1 MRRIFIILFTLSVL
15 GLQGREPELNFSYE
29 CSPMV
34 IISAVST
41 NPGTLNSAQEDF
53 LSKILATNSL
63 VSHFSRVRQ
72 EIYRKER
79 FFIKSK
85 FSGRIN
91 PLLRATNIK
100 LSYRYVVLPVYLN
113 HSASGKYSFIL
124 NSSPFVS
131 VLLNR
136 KSIYSEMYA
145 FHGTPPGHQPQ
156 SLHDLGVSVGAGVRV
171 PISSRFQL
179 DVGVRDELGLLN
191 LDGWILGNNN
201 FSQNNSLGVIL
212 GLKYKI

>member
-1 MRRIFIILFTLSVL
+1 MRRIFIILFALSVL
-15 GLQGREPELNFSYE
+15 SLKGREPEFNFSYE
-29 CSPMV
+29 SSPV
-34 IISAVST
+34 VTISPVST
-41 NPGTLNSAQEDF
+41 NPGSLYSAHEEL
-53 LSKILATNSL
+53 LSKILTNNSL
-63 VSHFSRVRQ
+63 VSHFSQVQQ

-91 PLLRATNIK
+91 PLLKATNIK

-113 HSASGKYSFIL
+113 RSASGKYSFIM

-145 FHGTPPGHQPQ
+145 FHGTPPSHQPQ
-156 SLHDLGVSVGAGVRV
+156 SLHDLGVSIGAGVRV

-191 LDGWILGNNN
+191 LDGLILKNNS